1 MSPEEF
7 NTTKQRLVGTWLQ
20 EFSTDGRAKGAWEV
34 LPNGDFAFVWHEAPA
49 RLKAAVSGMKGRWEL
64 LDPATPRLKLTVTS
78 VKSPMKR
85 VIDVAYMGTGLV
97 NPFVFVFRSLM
108 VGVTEVG
115 ATKMANATYGF
126 EAKVDIR
133 NNNLVALQRTDGGR
147 NGNPQ
152 QVLWHRH

>member
-7 NTTKQRLVGTWLQ
+7 NITKQRLVGTWLQ
-20 EFSTDGRAKGAWEV
+20 ELSADGRAKCAWEM
-34 LPNGDFAFVWHEAPA
+34 LPNGDFTFAWHEAPV
-49 RLKAAVSGMKGRWEL
+49 RLKATVRSMQGRWEL

-78 VKSPMKR
+78 VKSPAKR

-108 VGVTEVG
+108 VGVTDAG
-115 ATKMANATYGF
+115 ATKMANAAFGF
-126 EAKVDIR
+126 EAKVDVQ
-133 NNNLVALQRTDGGR
+133 NNNLVVLHRTDGER

-152 QVLWHRH
+152 QMLWRRH